1 MFRRLPPPLG
11 GTLTKENTMSE
22 TTQQSTVEPLEV
34 PRARLSVTVPAGRYW
49 VGDPCY
55 SIPNDLWM
63 SWLEAADY
71 TFPGREHVLA
81 ARINGRVAVGVS
93 TKYGDGCY
101 PDEQGRMYAVDAG
114 LIGVVPVEV
123 ADNSVG
129 SDGDG
134 EGGRIIDFPHEFEC
148 YYDDGT
154 VVLGPVRIHTGD
166 DEFDWRDDWD
176 EDED

>member
-1 MFRRLPPPLG
+1 
-11 GTLTKENTMSE
+11 MSE

-55 SIPNDLWM
+55 SVPNDLWM
-63 SWLEAADY
+63 DWLEAADY

-81 ARINGRVAVGVS
+81 ARINGQIAVGVA
-93 TKYGDGCY
+93 TKYGDGSY
-101 PDEQGRMYAVDAG
+101 MDEQGREYGVDAG
-114 LIGVVPVEV
+114 LLGVVPVEV
-123 ADNSVG
+123 AENNYANDTA
-129 SDGDG
+129 
-134 EGGRIIDFPHEFEC
+134 GRIIEFDREFEC

-154 VVLGPVRIHTGD
+154 VNLGPVRIHTGD
-166 DEFDWRDDWD
+166 DEADWWDDVD